1 MALTWDRVGVGAQE
15 ELWAGLRT
23 PPPHPPSFW
32 KQLRAGRAEDADAG
46 RQSLIQMLALVLGCI
61 HGHALTYLLED
72 LVEKASYLTFS
83 MELQRGKT
91 TGLRVPEGAQNQLH
105 NF

>member
-1 MALTWDRVGVGAQE
+1 
-15 ELWAGLRT
+15 
-23 PPPHPPSFW
+23 
-32 KQLRAGRAEDADAG
+32 
-46 RQSLIQMLALVLGCI
+46 MLALVLGCI